1 MMLCIRSVCT
11 HPHCA
16 CTDFVLNFDA
26 LPSLLQRTQEDVPA
40 VTVAVE
46 GCAEPGHEGGTEC

>member
-1 MMLCIRSVCT
+1 MYAHT
-11 HPHCA
+11 HTA

-40 VTVAVE
+40 VTAAVE
-46 GCAEPGHEGGTEC
+46 GCAEPGDEGGTER